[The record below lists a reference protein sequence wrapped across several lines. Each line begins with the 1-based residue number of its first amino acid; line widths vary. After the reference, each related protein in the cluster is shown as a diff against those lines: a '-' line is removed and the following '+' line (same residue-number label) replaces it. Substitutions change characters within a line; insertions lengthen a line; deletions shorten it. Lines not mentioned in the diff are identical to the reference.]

1 MKDITDDS
9 IPSPPEELGDAG
21 TDLWIRVN
29 QEFDMTGEPGKLAI
43 LEQACRTVDQIEEL
57 ERAREQAPLTAK
69 GSAGQL
75 VIHPLIQ
82 EVRQQRGSLNSLMK
96 SLGLPETDE
105 ETAAKAERRSKAGK
119 TAAKARWGSRGGGAQ

>member
-1 MKDITDDS
+1 MTDITNET
-9 IPSPPEELGDAG
+9 IPAPPEELGDAG
-21 TDLWIRVN
+21 EDLWIRVN
-29 QEFDMTGEPGKLAI
+29 REFDMTGEPGKLAI

-57 ERAREQAPLTAK
+57 ERAREKAPLTAK

-105 ETAAKAERRSKAGK
+105 EAAEKAARRSRAGK
-119 TAAKARWGSRGGGAQ
+119 KAAGARWNRGGGAW